1 MKKIAVVTGG
11 NSKEKDIA
19 LKSGQVV
26 FNNIDR
32 KLFEPYLVIIDGNDW
47 YLKEDNTA
55 IDKNDFS
62 FTKKEKVT
70 FDAVFNIIHGP
81 PGEDGQLQAYWDMIG
96 LPYTGS
102 GVLAAALTFDKH
114 RTKVFLH
121 DVEGL
126 HFAKSIF
133 INCDNKDEIDAKYIA
148 DQLGLPL
155 FIKPNRAG
163 SSYGISKAK
172 TVEEIT
178 KGIEEAFEHDDEV
191 LVEEMITGTEI
202 TCGVLRS
209 DCNYIAFPVTEIVTN
224 NDFFDYEAKYTVGK
238 AEEITPARIDKTM
251 SLQCQKVSVS
261 ICEKLH
267 TKGIV
272 RADYIMQDEDLYLIE
287 VNTVPGM
294 SKESIIPKQAS
305 VLGMSLT
312 DLFTQMLQE
321 ALVEN

>member
-11 NSKEKDIA
+11 NSKERDIA

-26 FNNIDR
+26 FDNIDR
-32 KLFEPYLVIIDGNDW
+32 SLFEPYLVLIDGSNW
-47 YLKEDNTA
+47 YLKDGNIP

-62 FTKKEKVT
+62 FYDKEKIQ

-81 PGEDGQLQAYWDMIG
+81 PGEDGQLQAYWDMVNM
-96 LPYTGS
+96 PYTGS
-102 GVLAAALTFDKH
+102 GVLAASLTFDKH
-114 RTKVFLH
+114 RTKVFLNE
-121 DVEGL
+121 VENL

-133 INCDNKDEIDAKYIA
+133 INCDNRNDIEASYIA

-172 TVEEIT
+172 TVEDIA
-178 KGIEEAFEHDDEV
+178 KGIEEAFKHDDEV
-191 LVEEMITGTEI
+191 LVEEMISGTEI
-202 TCGVLRS
+202 TCGVLRN
-209 DCNYIAFPVTEIVTN
+209 DCGYDAFPVTEIVTN
-224 NDFFDYEAKYTVGK
+224 NDFFDYDAKYTVGK

-251 SLQCQKVSVS
+251 QLQCQKVSVN
-261 ICEKLH
+261 ICERLH
-267 TKGIV
+267 TKGVI

-287 VNTVPGM
+287 VNTIPGL
-294 SKESIIPKQAS
+294 SNESIIPKQAAA
-305 VLGMSLT
+305 LGMSLT

-321 ALVEN
+321 ALVEK